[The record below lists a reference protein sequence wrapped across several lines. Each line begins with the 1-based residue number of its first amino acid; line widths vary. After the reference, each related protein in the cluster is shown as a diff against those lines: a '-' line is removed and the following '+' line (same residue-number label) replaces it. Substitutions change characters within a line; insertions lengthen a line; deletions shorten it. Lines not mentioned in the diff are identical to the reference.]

1 MRCRPTFRIIEFFVM
16 VLCLIFAG
24 KAFCQDTFEKQ
35 IANKVDSLL
44 AVDKTDV
51 MLGRL
56 FPNDA
61 IQTITIPSGWGGY
74 GTYIFGSVGGVYPQ
88 VYHTNTDLIAS
99 GGFCVGNPVKDVNFA
114 ASLNLADVHKF
125 QDFSVNLILS
135 RVVASGSSI
144 SAGGLQL
151 LAGRKSDAPNSTF
164 YFAFSHAVQSMPSDT
179 KESSKLTYTIGV
191 GSGRFYFKSPD
202 DVGAGRGKYGTA
214 VFGGVSYEIVQHV
227 NLIGEWSGMNLG
239 LSAGIRPFKNPLSI
253 GLGYTNITRYS
264 ADKSN
269 IVFTFGYPLSLTRR
283 GD

>member
-1 MRCRPTFRIIEFFVM
+1 MHCKFTFRIAGFFVM
-16 VLCLIFAG
+16 ILCLVFAG
-24 KAFCQDTFEKQ
+24 KAFCQDTFEKD

-44 AVDKTDV
+44 AADKTDI
-51 MLGRL
+51 MLGHL

-61 IQTITIPSGWGGY
+61 IHTITIPSGWGGY

-99 GGFCVGNPVKDVNFA
+99 GGFCVGNPVRDVNFA
-114 ASLNLADVHKF
+114 AGLNLADVHKF
-125 QDFSVNLILS
+125 QDFSVNLIVS
-135 RVVASGSSI
+135 RVVAAGSSI

-151 LAGRKSDAPNSTF
+151 FAGRKSDAPNPTF
-164 YFAFSHAVQSMPSDT
+164 YFAFSHAVQTLPSAT
-179 KESSKLTYTIGV
+179 NGSSKLTYTIGI

-202 DVGAGRGKYGTA
+202 DVKAGRGKYGTA
-214 VFGGVSYEIVQHV
+214 VFGGLSYEIIQHV

-239 LSAGIRPFKNPLSI
+239 VSAGIRPFKNPLSI

-269 IVFTFGYPLSLTRR
+269 IVFTFGYPLSLMRP
-283 GD
+283 GN